1 MNERQLRIT
10 VALLMT
16 GLALVWVTLLHF
28 LLPQGSLWS
37 RIFTARGY
45 DNHYPVSVQNVEW
58 LVFFISCGE
67 LWVRHYRTKL
77 QMRLLSQRFLP
88 EDETTMLRAQ
98 DLGPVYS
105 KARTAPADSL
115 LGRLIRRLILQYRN
129 TKNASETQSLLNSSL
144 DMYMHEVDLIYSRL
158 RYLMWLL
165 PTLGFL
171 GTVQGVGE
179 ALAKVGKNSADAS
192 ADPAKLLPEATASLA
207 VAFDTTQ
214 VALLMAALLMLVMNF
229 VQSNEERLV
238 NSTGQ
243 YCLDNLINRLCE
255 PQTSKS

>member
-1 MNERQLRIT
+1 MPERQLRLL

-16 GLALVWVTLLHF
+16 GVALVWVTMLHF
-28 LLPQGSLWS
+28 LLPPGSLWS

-45 DNHYPVSVQNVEW
+45 DNHYPVSIQNVEW
-58 LVFFISCGE
+58 LVFFVACGE
-67 LWVRHYRTKL
+67 LWVRHHLTKFQL
-77 QMRLLSQRFLP
+77 TLLRHHYLP
-88 EDETTMLRAQ
+88 EDETSMLRSQ
-98 DLGPVYS
+98 DLGPIYTKLRS
-105 KARTAPADSL
+105 APQESL
-115 LGRLIRRLILQYRN
+115 LARLIRRLILQYRT

-144 DMYMHEVDLIYSRL
+144 DMYMHEVDLVYSRL
-158 RYLMWLL
+158 RYMMWLI

-179 ALAKVGKNSADAS
+179 ALAKVGRDSANKEI
-192 ADPAKLLPEATASLA
+192 DPSQLLPDATASLA

-214 VALLMAALLMLVMNF
+214 VALLMAALLMLIMNF

-238 NSTGQ
+238 NQTGQ

-255 PQTSKS
+255 PQTVKA